1 MCQVVNKNHMSVNM
15 TDPDIVYIGRGSIW
29 GNPFSHKSGTKAI
42 WKVKTRD
49 EAVENYR
56 SYLWAAITEG
66 DVTLEMLRELDGK
79 RLACYCAPL
88 KCHGD
93 IIKRAVQWA
102 IKIEDLMDD

>member
-1 MCQVVNKNHMSVNM
+1 MCTVVNKRHMTVNM
-15 TDPDIVYIGRGSIW
+15 NDPDIVYIGRGSIW

-42 WKVKTRD
+42 LRVKSRD
-49 EAVENYR
+49 EAVDCYR

-66 DVTLEMLRELDGK
+66 DITIEMLKELDGK

-93 IIKRAVQWA
+93 IIKRAVHWA
-102 IKIEDLMDD
+102 KGKQ

>member
-42 WKVKTRD
+42 WKVNTRD
-49 EAVENYR
+49 EAVDSYR
-56 SYLWAAITEG
+56 SYLWAAITKG
-66 DVTLEMLRELDGK
+66 DVTLEMLKELDGK

-102 IKIEDLMDD
+102 KEQ